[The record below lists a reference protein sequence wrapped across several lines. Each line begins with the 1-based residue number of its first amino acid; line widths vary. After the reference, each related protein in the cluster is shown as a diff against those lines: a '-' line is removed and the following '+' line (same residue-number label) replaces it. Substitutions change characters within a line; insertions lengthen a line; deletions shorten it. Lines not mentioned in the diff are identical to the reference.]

1 MIPELELYRMT
12 AAILAVV
19 TLGTVVTTARVPA
32 RHRQYGLIGV
42 VIAVSMTTAYA
53 LMSMEVL
60 TIQNLEGEQLPA
72 ARFGAYMIAFAAML
86 SFLPRIADVG
96 YRWIAVV
103 VVLLVGV
110 ISGTIASWYLQE
122 PESLA
127 ATVVIF
133 GSLIA
138 LSVVLLRSLPRR
150 FGDLSDERRLLFG
163 KLRNLTLLIWWLYIV
178 LGLIT
183 RQNLGLLDAFVGV
196 FLGAYL
202 DIVITVG
209 FVAIMLRADTAL
221 DQLAV
226 QDGSSVGGDGG
237 SGGADGGSDREEG
250 ASEEPAAV
258 TPSPAE

>member
-1 MIPELELYRMT
+1 MIPELELYRFT
-12 AAILAVV
+12 AAILALV
-19 TLGTVVTTARVPA
+19 TLGILAATARLPA

-42 VIAVSMTTAYA
+42 IIAASMAIAYA
-53 LMSMEVL
+53 LMSVEVL
-60 TIQNLEGEQLPA
+60 TIPTLEGEQLPA

-86 SFLPRIADVG
+86 SFLPHVANVG

-127 ATVVIF
+127 ASVLIF
-133 GSLIA
+133 GSLAA
-138 LSVVLLRSLPRR
+138 LSVVLLRSVPKR
-150 FGDLSDERRLLFG
+150 FGDLSDERRLLYG

-221 DQLAV
+221 DQLAAE
-226 QDGSSVGGDGG
+226 DGSTDGDDGG
-237 SGGADGGSDREEG
+237 SGGEEAAG
-250 ASEEPAAV
+250 EEPAAV